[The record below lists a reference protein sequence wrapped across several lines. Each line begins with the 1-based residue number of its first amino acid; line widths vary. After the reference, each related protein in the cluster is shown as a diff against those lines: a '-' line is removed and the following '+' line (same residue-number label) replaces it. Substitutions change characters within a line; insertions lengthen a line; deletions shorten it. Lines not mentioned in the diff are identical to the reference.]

1 MRTIDESS
9 TFRLTWD
16 IFILLLIVAGCLLI
30 PFQLSFRHAALP
42 LGSGLVYLI
51 DVFFLVDIALN
62 FFTSFRQY
70 GEKITTPDRVARHYL
85 KTLFLIDL
93 LATVPLDAFFLGG
106 EDLRV
111 AGVSLVLVLRQ
122 LRLLRVVRLFV
133 IFRRWQSLSWTNSG
147 YLRIAKYFTIFM
159 LLVHWIACA
168 WFLVP
173 YLEGFPENC
182 WVVQQGIEHAN
193 PVTQYIRA
201 LYWVIQTMATV
212 GYGDITPHRD
222 FEYVFSIVIMLIG
235 ASTYAFIIG
244 NIASLASNLD
254 AARASFFNRIEA
266 ISQYLHSR
274 QVPPQLNE
282 QVRNYY
288 EYLWAHH
295 RGVKEE
301 SLFEDLPPS
310 FRLSLLLYLTKDLL
324 EKVPLFKYCT
334 PVLRNVLL
342 MALKPQTYA
351 PGVLIAREGE
361 VGKEI
366 FFLSHGTVE
375 ILTEDGERATRDP
388 GGRGLFRGPLPDS
401 QGEAHRLGESADLL
415 RSLHPDGGEV
425 QPHPQRLSRV
435 QGGPQEGV
443 FGEDR
448 EGRHPAAEGGDP
460 VSSLSLKRPRRKW
473 ITNPTTNRVMG

>member
-1 MRTIDESS
+1 M
-9 TFRLTWD
+9 D
-16 IFILLLIVAGCLLI
+16 IV
-30 PFQLSFRHAALP
+30 
-42 LGSGLVYLI
+42 
-51 DVFFLVDIALN
+51 LN

-70 GEKITTPDRVARHYL
+70 GEKITTPDPVARHYL

-193 PVTQYIRA
+193 PLTQYIRA

-295 RGVKEE
+295 RGVEGG
-301 SLFEDLPPS
+301 
-310 FRLSLLLYLTKDLL
+310 
-324 EKVPLFKYCT
+324 VPLRGPAAFVPAQPPALPDQGPPGEGP
-334 PVLRNVLL
+334 PVQILHAGAAQRAAAGAQAPDLR
-342 MALKPQTYA
+342 
-351 PGVLIAREGE
+351 ARRP
-361 VGKEI
+361 
-366 FFLSHGTVE
+366 H
-375 ILTEDGERATRDP
+375 RAR
-388 GGRGLFRGPLPDS
+388 GGRS
-401 QGEAHRLGESADLL
+401 
-415 RSLHPDGGEV
+415 
-425 QPHPQRLSRV
+425 
-435 QGGPQEGV
+435 
-443 FGEDR
+443 
-448 EGRHPAAEGGDP
+448 GRRF
-460 VSSLSLKRPRRKW
+460 SS
-473 ITNPTTNRVMG
+473 

>member
-1 MRTIDESS
+1 MQTIDESS
-9 TFRLTWD
+9 TFRLGWD
-16 IFILLLIVAGCLLI
+16 IFIFLLIIASCLLV
-30 PFQLSFRHAALP
+30 PFQLSFRHVAVP

-51 DVFFLVDIALN
+51 DFFFGIDIALN
-62 FFTSFRQY
+62 FITSFRRH
-70 GEKITTPDRVARHYL
+70 GEKISDARQTAAHYL
-85 KTLFLIDL
+85 KTLFLVDL
-93 LATVPLDAFFLGG
+93 MANLPLDALFLGG
-106 EDLRV
+106 EETRV
-111 AGVSLVLVLRQ
+111 AGISLVLILRQ
-122 LRLLRVVRLFV
+122 LRLLRVVRLFAV
-133 IFRRWQSLSWTNSG
+133 FRRWQSLSWTNSG
-147 YLRIAKYFTIFM
+147 HLRIAKFFAIFM

-193 PVTQYIRA
+193 PTTQYIRA

-222 FEYVFSIVIMLIG
+222 FEYVFSILIMLMG

-254 AARASFFNRIEA
+254 AARVSFFNRIEA

-301 SLFEDLPPS
+301 TLFEDLPSS

-324 EKVPLFKYCT
+324 EKVPLFKYCS

-351 PGVLIAREGE
+351 PGVFIAREGE
-361 VGKEI
+361 IGKEI
-366 FFLSHGTVE
+366 FFLSHGEVE
-375 ILTEDGERATRDP
+375 IVSEDGEDHYGTLEDGDYFGDLSLILKEKRTASVKALTYCEVFILTTTEFNRVKNEYP
-388 GGRGLFRGPLPDS
+388 EFR
-401 QGEAHRLGESADLL
+401 
-415 RSLHPDGGEV
+415 EV
-425 QPHPQRLSRV
+425 LKK
-435 QGGPQEGV
+435 
-443 FGEDR
+443 
-448 EGRHPAAEGGDP
+448 
-460 VSSLSLKRPRRKW
+460 VSSEKTEKVINLLLKGV
-473 ITNPTTNRVMG
+473 TL

>member
-9 TFRLTWD
+9 SFRLGWD
-16 IFILLLIVAGCLLI
+16 IFIFLLIIASCLLI
-30 PFQLSFRHAALP
+30 PFQLAFRHVVLV
-42 LGSGLVYLI
+42 LGSGIVYLI
-51 DVFFLVDIALN
+51 DFSFGLDIILN
-62 FFTSFRQY
+62 FFSTFRRH
-70 GEKITTPDRVARHYL
+70 GEKITDARQTAWHYL
-85 KTLFLIDL
+85 KTLFFVDLIANL
-93 LATVPLDAFFLGG
+93 PLDAFFLGS
-106 EDLRV
+106 EDIHV
-111 AGVSLVLVLRQ
+111 AGLSLVLILRQ

-147 YLRIAKYFTIFM
+147 YLRIAKFFTIFM
-159 LLVHWIACA
+159 LLIHWIACA
-168 WFLVP
+168 WFMVP

-182 WVVQQGIEHAN
+182 WVVQQGIEHAS
-193 PVTQYIRA
+193 PTTQYVRA

-222 FEYVFSIVIMLIG
+222 FEYVFSILIMLMG

-301 SLFEDLPPS
+301 ALFEDLPPS
-310 FRLSLLLYLTKDLL
+310 FRLNLLLYLTKDLM
-324 EKVPLFKYCT
+324 EKVPLFKYCS

-342 MALKPQTYA
+342 LALKPQTYA

-361 VGKEI
+361 IGKEI
-366 FFLSHGTVE
+366 YFLSHGKVE
-375 ILTEDGERATRDP
+375 IISEDGNENYGTLEDGDYFGDLSLILKERRTASVRALTYCEIFILTQKEFNHIKAEYP
-388 GGRGLFRGPLPDS
+388 
-401 QGEAHRLGESADLL
+401 EL
-415 RSLHPDGGEV
+415 REV
-425 QPHPQRLSRV
+425 LKQ
-435 QGGPQEGV
+435 
-443 FGEDR
+443 
-448 EGRHPAAEGGDP
+448 
-460 VSSLSLKRPRRKW
+460 VSSEKTEKVVNLLLKGV
-473 ITNPTTNRVMG
+473 TL

>member
-1 MRTIDESS
+1 MMGRYHFRTSEGRPMRTIDESS
-9 TFRLTWD
+9 TFRLGWD
-16 IFILLLIVAGCLLI
+16 IFIFLLIITSCLLI
-30 PFQLSFRHAALP
+30 PFQLSFRHVALP
-42 LGSGLVYLI
+42 LGSGLVYVI
-51 DVFFLVDIALN
+51 DFFFVLDIILN
-62 FFTSFRQY
+62 FFTSFRRH
-70 GEKITTPDRVARHYL
+70 GEKITDASQTAAHYL
-85 KTLFLIDL
+85 KTLFFVDL
-93 LATVPLDAFFLGG
+93 MANVPLDVFFPGAV
-106 EDLRV
+106 EIRV
-111 AGVSLVLVLRQ
+111 AGVSLVLILRQ
-122 LRLLRVVRLFV
+122 FRLLRVVRLFV

-182 WVVQQGIEHAN
+182 WVVQQGIEHSS
-193 PVTQYIRA
+193 PITQYIRA

-222 FEYVFSIVIMLIG
+222 FEYVFSILIMLIG

-274 QVPPQLNE
+274 HVPLKLNE

-301 SLFEDLPPS
+301 VLFDDLPPS
-310 FRLSLLLYLTKDLL
+310 FRLNLLLHLTRDLL
-324 EKVPLFKYCT
+324 EKVPLFKYCS
-334 PVLRNVLL
+334 PILRNVLL

-351 PGVLIAREGE
+351 PGVLIARAGE
-361 VGKEI
+361 IGKEVY
-366 FFLSHGTVE
+366 FLSHGKVE
-375 ILTEDGERATRDP
+375 IFSEDGDENYGTLEDGDYFGDLSLILKEKRTASVKAMTYCEIFVLTKKEFNHIKSEYPEFRDV
-388 GGRGLFRGPLPDS
+388 LKK
-401 QGEAHRLGESADLL
+401 
-415 RSLHPDGGEV
+415 
-425 QPHPQRLSRV
+425 
-435 QGGPQEGV
+435 
-443 FGEDR
+443 
-448 EGRHPAAEGGDP
+448 
-460 VSSLSLKRPRRKW
+460 VSSEKTEKVVNLLLKGV
-473 ITNPTTNRVMG
+473 TL

>member
-9 TFRLTWD
+9 TARLVWD
-16 IFILLLIVAGCLLI
+16 IFIFLLIFASCLLI
-30 PFQLSFRHAALP
+30 PFQLSFRHVALP

-51 DVFFLVDIALN
+51 DFFFGVDIILN
-62 FFTSFRQY
+62 FFTSFRQR
-70 GEKITTPDRVARHYL
+70 GEKIDDPGQTANHYL
-85 KTLFLIDL
+85 KTLFCIDL
-93 LATVPLDAFFLGG
+93 LANTPLDAFFLGG
-106 EDLRV
+106 EDTRV
-111 AGVSLVLVLRQ
+111 AGISLVLILRQ

-133 IFRRWQSLSWTNSG
+133 IFRRWQNLSWTNAG
-147 YLRIAKYFTIFM
+147 YLRIAKFFTIFL

-193 PVTQYIRA
+193 PGTQYIRA

-222 FEYVFSIVIMLIG
+222 FEYVFSILIMLMG

-274 QVPPQLNE
+274 QVPPKLNE

-301 SLFEDLPPS
+301 ALFEDLPPS
-310 FRLSLLLYLTKDLL
+310 FRLNLLLHLTRDLL
-324 EKVPLFKYCT
+324 EKVPLFKYCS
-334 PVLRNVLL
+334 PILRNILL
-342 MALKPQTYA
+342 MSLKPQTYA

-361 VGKEI
+361 MGKEI
-366 FFLSHGTVE
+366 YFLSHGKVE
-375 ILTEDGERATRDP
+375 IVSEDGKKDYGTLEDGDYFGDLSLILKERRTASVRALTYCEI
-388 GGRGLFRGPLPDS
+388 FV
-401 QGEAHRLGESADLL
+401 LGQKDFNHIRAEYPEL
-415 RSLHPDGGEV
+415 REV
-425 QPHPQRLSRV
+425 LKQ
-435 QGGPQEGV
+435 
-443 FGEDR
+443 
-448 EGRHPAAEGGDP
+448 
-460 VSSLSLKRPRRKW
+460 VSSEKTEKVVNLLLKGV
-473 ITNPTTNRVMG
+473 TL

>member
-1 MRTIDESS
+1 MRTIDENSS
-9 TFRLTWD
+9 LRLAWD
-16 IFILLLIVAGCLLI
+16 IFIFLLIIVSCLLI
-30 PFQLSFRHAALP
+30 PFQLSFRHVAVP
-42 LGSGLVYLI
+42 LGSGLVYFI
-51 DVFFLVDIALN
+51 DVVFGVDILLN
-62 FFTSFRQY
+62 FFTTFRRN
-70 GEKITTPDRVARHYL
+70 GEKITDPGQTARHYL
-85 KTLFLIDL
+85 KTLFLVDL
-93 LATVPLDAFFLGG
+93 LASIPLDAFFLGG
-106 EDLRV
+106 DDVRV
-111 AGVSLVLVLRQ
+111 AGLSLVLILRQ

-133 IFRRWQSLSWTNSG
+133 VFRRWQSLSWTNSG

-193 PVTQYIRA
+193 PITQYIRA

-222 FEYVFSIVIMLIG
+222 FEYVFSILVMLMG

-254 AARASFFNRIEA
+254 ASRASFFNRIEA
-266 ISQYLHSR
+266 VSQYLHSR
-274 QVPPQLNE
+274 QVPLKLNE

-310 FRLSLLLYLTKDLL
+310 FRLNLLLHLTRDLL
-324 EKVPLFKYCT
+324 EKVPLFKYCS
-334 PVLRNVLL
+334 PVLRNILL
-342 MALKPQTYA
+342 MSLKPQTYA

-361 VGKEI
+361 IGKEI
-366 FFLSHGTVE
+366 YFLSHGKVE
-375 ILTEDGERATRDP
+375 IVSEDGNENYGT
-388 GGRGLFRGPLPDS
+388 L
-401 QGEAHRLGESADLL
+401 E
-415 RSLHPDGGEV
+415 DGDY
-425 QPHPQRLSRV
+425 
-435 QGGPQEGV
+435 
-443 FGEDR
+443 FGD
-448 EGRHPAAEGGDP
+448 
-460 VSSLSLKRPRRKW
+460 LSLILKERRTASVRAFTYCEFFVLTKKEFNH
-473 ITNPTTNRVMG
+473 IKSEYPEFREVLKKASSEKTEKVVSLLLKGVTL

>member
-16 IFILLLIVAGCLLI
+16 IVSLLLIIAGCLLI
-30 PFQLSFRHAALP
+30 PFQLSFRHTALP

-62 FFTSFRQY
+62 FCTSFRQY

-122 LRLLRVVRLFV
+122 LRLLRVVRLLV

-324 EKVPLFKYCT
+324 EKVPLFQYCT

-375 ILTEDGERATRDP
+375 ILTEDGGERHGTLEDGDYFGDLSLILKEKRTASVKALTYCEVFILTAAKFNRIRNDYP
-388 GGRGLFRGPLPDS
+388 EFREVLKKVS
-401 QGEAHRLGESADLL
+401 SEKTEKVVTLLL
-415 RSLHPDGGEV
+415 R
-425 QPHPQRLSRV
+425 
-435 QGGPQEGV
+435 GV
-443 FGEDR
+443 T
-448 EGRHPAAEGGDP
+448 
-460 VSSLSLKRPRRKW
+460 L
-473 ITNPTTNRVMG
+473 

>member
-9 TFRLTWD
+9 TFRLSWD
-16 IFILLLIVAGCLLI
+16 IFILLLIIAGCLLI
-30 PFQLSFRHAALP
+30 PFQLSFRHVVLP
-42 LGSGLVYLI
+42 LGSGIVYLI
-51 DVFFLVDIALN
+51 DFFFGIDIILN
-62 FFTSFRQY
+62 FFTSFRRH
-70 GEKITTPDRVARHYL
+70 GEKITDAGQAARHYL
-85 KTLFLIDL
+85 KTLFFVDLI
-93 LATVPLDAFFLGG
+93 ANVPLDALFLSD
-106 EDLRV
+106 EDIRV
-111 AGVSLVLVLRQ
+111 AGVALVLILRQ
-122 LRLLRVVRLFV
+122 LRLLRVVRLSV

-147 YLRIAKYFTIFM
+147 FLRIAKYFTIFM

-182 WVVQQGIEHAN
+182 WVVQQGIERAN
-193 PVTQYIRA
+193 PITQYIRA

-222 FEYVFSIVIMLIG
+222 FEYVFSILIMLMG

-274 QVPPQLNE
+274 HVPAQLNE

-301 SLFEDLPPS
+301 ALFEDLPPS
-310 FRLSLLLYLTKDLL
+310 FRLNLLLHLTKDLL
-324 EKVPLFKYCT
+324 EKVPLFKYCS

-342 MALKPQTYA
+342 LALKPQTYA
-351 PGVLIAREGE
+351 PGVLIARAGE

-366 FFLSHGTVE
+366 FFLSHGKVE
-375 ILTEDGERATRDP
+375 ILSEDGDENYGTLEDGDYFGDLSLILKEKRTASVKALAYCEVFILTTMEFIRIRNEYP
-388 GGRGLFRGPLPDS
+388 EFR
-401 QGEAHRLGESADLL
+401 
-415 RSLHPDGGEV
+415 EV
-425 QPHPQRLSRV
+425 LKK
-435 QGGPQEGV
+435 
-443 FGEDR
+443 
-448 EGRHPAAEGGDP
+448 
-460 VSSLSLKRPRRKW
+460 VSSEKTEKVVNLLLKGV
-473 ITNPTTNRVMG
+473 TL

>member
-16 IFILLLIVAGCLLI
+16 ILILLLIVAGCLLI
-30 PFQLSFRHAALP
+30 PFQLAFRHAALP
-42 LGSGLVYLI
+42 LGSKLVYLI
-51 DVFFLVDIALN
+51 DLFFLADIALN
-62 FFTSFRQY
+62 FRTSFRQH
-70 GEKITTPDRVARHYL
+70 GEKIADPGRVARHYL
-85 KTLFLIDL
+85 RTLFVVDL
-93 LATVPLDAFFLGG
+93 LAALPLDALFLGG
-106 EDLRV
+106 EEPRA
-111 AGVSLVLVLRQ
+111 AGVSLVLILRQ

-133 IFRRWQSLSWTNSG
+133 IFRRWQGLSWTNSG
-147 YLRIAKYFTIFM
+147 HLRLAKYFTIFM
-159 LLVHWIACA
+159 LLVHGIACA

-182 WVVQQGIEHAN
+182 WVVQQGIERSN
-193 PVTQYIRA
+193 PLTQYIRA

-222 FEYVFSIVIMLIG
+222 FEYVFSILVMLIG

-274 QVPPQLNE
+274 HVPPRLNE
-282 QVRNYY
+282 QVRDYY

-301 SLFEDLPPS
+301 ALFDDLPPS
-310 FRLSLLLYLTKDLL
+310 FRLNLLLYLTKDLL
-324 EKVPLFKYCT
+324 EKVPLFKHCS

-361 VGKEI
+361 IGREI

-375 ILTEDGERATRDP
+375 ISSEDGAARHGTLADGDYFGDLSLVLKEKRTASARALTYCEVFILTSAEFDRIRNEYP
-388 GGRGLFRGPLPDS
+388 EFR
-401 QGEAHRLGESADLL
+401 
-415 RSLHPDGGEV
+415 EV
-425 QPHPQRLSRV
+425 LKR
-435 QGGPQEGV
+435 
-443 FGEDR
+443 
-448 EGRHPAAEGGDP
+448 
-460 VSSLSLKRPRRKW
+460 VSSEKTEKVVALLLKGL
-473 ITNPTTNRVMG
+473 TL

>member
-1 MRTIDESS
+1 MRTIDENSS
-9 TFRLTWD
+9 FRLAWD
-16 IFILLLIVAGCLLI
+16 IFIFLLIIVSCLLI
-30 PFQLSFRHAALP
+30 PFQLSFRHVAVP
-42 LGSGLVYLI
+42 LGSGLVYFI
-51 DVFFLVDIALN
+51 DVVFGVDILLN
-62 FFTSFRQY
+62 FFTTFRRH
-70 GEKITTPDRVARHYL
+70 GEKITDPGQTARHYL
-85 KTLFLIDL
+85 KTLFFIDL
-93 LATVPLDAFFLGG
+93 VANVPLDAFFLGG
-106 EDLRV
+106 DDVRV
-111 AGVSLVLVLRQ
+111 AGVSLVLILRQ

-133 IFRRWQSLSWTNSG
+133 VFRRWQSLSWTNSG

-193 PVTQYIRA
+193 PITQYIRA

-222 FEYVFSIVIMLIG
+222 FEYVFSILTMLMG

-254 AARASFFNRIEA
+254 ASRASFFNRIEA
-266 ISQYLHSR
+266 VSQYLHSR
-274 QVPPQLNE
+274 QVPPHLNE

-310 FRLSLLLYLTKDLL
+310 FRLNLLLHLTRDLL
-324 EKVPLFKYCT
+324 EKVPLFKYCS
-334 PVLRNVLL
+334 PVLRNILL
-342 MALKPQTYA
+342 MSLKPQTYA

-361 VGKEI
+361 IGKEI
-366 FFLSHGTVE
+366 YFLSHGKVE
-375 ILTEDGERATRDP
+375 IVSEDGNENYGT
-388 GGRGLFRGPLPDS
+388 L
-401 QGEAHRLGESADLL
+401 E
-415 RSLHPDGGEV
+415 DGDY
-425 QPHPQRLSRV
+425 
-435 QGGPQEGV
+435 
-443 FGEDR
+443 FGD
-448 EGRHPAAEGGDP
+448 
-460 VSSLSLKRPRRKW
+460 LSLILKERRTASVRAFTYCEFFVLTKKEFNH
-473 ITNPTTNRVMG
+473 IKSEYPEFREVLKKASSEKTEKVVSLLLKGVTL

>member
-1 MRTIDESS
+1 MRTIDENSP
-9 TFRLTWD
+9 FRLTWD
-16 IFILLLIVAGCLLI
+16 ILILALIVAGSLLI

-42 LGSGLVYLI
+42 LGSGIVYLI
-51 DVFFLVDIALN
+51 DLFFLADVALN
-62 FFTSFRQY
+62 FRTSFRQH
-70 GEKITTPDRVARHYL
+70 GEKVTDPGRVARRYL
-85 KTLFLIDL
+85 KTLFTVDL
-93 LATVPLDAFFLGG
+93 LAALPLDVLFLGG
-106 EDLRV
+106 EEPLV
-111 AGVSLVLVLRQ
+111 AGVSAVLILRQ

-147 YLRIAKYFTIFM
+147 HLRIVKYLTIFM
-159 LLVHWIACA
+159 LIVHWIACA

-182 WVVQQGIEHAN
+182 WVVQQGIERASAL
-193 PVTQYIRA
+193 TQYIRA

-222 FEYVFSIVIMLIG
+222 FEYVFSILVMLMG

-274 QVPPQLNE
+274 HVPPQLNE

-301 SLFEDLPPS
+301 TLFDDLPPS
-310 FRLSLLLYLTKDLL
+310 FRLNLLLYLTKDLL
-324 EKVPLFKYCT
+324 EKVPLFKHCS

-361 VGKEI
+361 VGREI

-375 ILTEDGERATRDP
+375 ILSE
-388 GGRGLFRGPLPDS
+388 
-401 QGEAHRLGESADLL
+401 
-415 RSLHPDGGEV
+415 DGGER
-425 QPHPQRLSRV
+425 HGTLAN
-435 QGGPQEGV
+435 GAY
-443 FGEDR
+443 FGD
-448 EGRHPAAEGGDP
+448 
-460 VSSLSLKRPRRKW
+460 LSLLLKERRTASVKALTYCEVF
-473 ITNPTTNRVMG
+473 ILTSAQFNRIRNEYPEFREVLRKVSAEKTETVVNLLLKGVTL

>member
-1 MRTIDESS
+1 M
-9 TFRLTWD
+9 
-16 IFILLLIVAGCLLI
+16 
-30 PFQLSFRHAALP
+30 
-42 LGSGLVYLI
+42 
-51 DVFFLVDIALN
+51 
-62 FFTSFRQY
+62 
-70 GEKITTPDRVARHYL
+70 
-85 KTLFLIDL
+85 
-93 LATVPLDAFFLGG
+93 
-106 EDLRV
+106 
-111 AGVSLVLVLRQ
+111 AGVSLVLILRQ
-122 LRLLRVVRLFV
+122 LRLLRVVRLLV

-173 YLEGFPENC
+173 FFEGFPENC
-182 WVVQQGIEHAN
+182 WVVQQGIERAG
-193 PVTQYIRA
+193 PTTQYIRS

-222 FEYVFSIVIMLIG
+222 FEYVFSILIMLIG

-254 AARASFFNRIEA
+254 AARVAFFNRIEA

-274 QVPPQLNE
+274 HVPLKLNE

-301 SLFEDLPPS
+301 ILFDDLPPA
-310 FRLSLLLYLTKDLL
+310 FRLNLLLHLTRELL
-324 EKVPLFKYCT
+324 DKVPLFKYCS

-366 FFLSHGTVE
+366 YFLSHGKVE
-375 ILTEDGERATRDP
+375 IFSEERGENYGTLEDGDYFGDLSLILKEKRTASVKALTYCEVFILTTTEFNRIRNEYP
-388 GGRGLFRGPLPDS
+388 EFR
-401 QGEAHRLGESADLL
+401 
-415 RSLHPDGGEV
+415 EV
-425 QPHPQRLSRV
+425 LKK
-435 QGGPQEGV
+435 
-443 FGEDR
+443 
-448 EGRHPAAEGGDP
+448 
-460 VSSLSLKRPRRKW
+460 VSSEKTEKVINLLLKGV
-473 ITNPTTNRVMG
+473 TL

>member
-1 MRTIDESS
+1 MRSIDESS
-9 TFRLTWD
+9 TFRLGWD
-16 IFILLLIVAGCLLI
+16 IFIFLLIIAGCLLI

-51 DVFFLVDIALN
+51 DFFLGLDILLN
-62 FFTSFRQY
+62 FFTSFRRH
-70 GEKITTPDRVARHYL
+70 GEKITDAGQAARHYL
-85 KTLFLIDL
+85 TTYFFVDL
-93 LATVPLDAFFLGG
+93 LANVPLDAFFLGN
-106 EDLRV
+106 DDIRM
-111 AGVSLVLVLRQ
+111 AGVSLVLILRQ

-133 IFRRWQSLSWTNSG
+133 IFRRWQSLSWTHSG
-147 YLRIAKYFTIFM
+147 YLRIVKFFTIFM

-182 WVVQQGIEHAN
+182 WVIQQGIEHAG
-193 PVTQYIRA
+193 PATQYIRA

-222 FEYVFSIVIMLIG
+222 FEYVFSILIMLLG

-282 QVRNYY
+282 QVRDYY

-295 RGVKEE
+295 RGVREE

-310 FRLSLLLYLTKDLL
+310 FRLNLLLHLTRDLL
-324 EKVPLFKYCT
+324 EKVPLFKYCS

-342 MALKPQTYA
+342 MSLKPQTYA

-366 FFLSHGTVE
+366 YFLSHGKVE
-375 ILTEDGERATRDP
+375 ILSEDGDESYGTLEDGDYFGDLSLILKERRTASVRALTYCEIFILAKKEFNHIKSEYP
-388 GGRGLFRGPLPDS
+388 EFR
-401 QGEAHRLGESADLL
+401 
-415 RSLHPDGGEV
+415 EV
-425 QPHPQRLSRV
+425 LKK
-435 QGGPQEGV
+435 
-443 FGEDR
+443 
-448 EGRHPAAEGGDP
+448 
-460 VSSLSLKRPRRKW
+460 VSSDKTEKVVNLLLKGV
-473 ITNPTTNRVMG
+473 TL

>member
-9 TFRLTWD
+9 NFRLSWD
-16 IFILLLIVAGCLLI
+16 IFIFLLIIAGCLVV
-30 PFQLSFRHAALP
+30 PFQLSFRHTVVP
-42 LGSGLVYLI
+42 GGSEIVYLI
-51 DVFFLVDIALN
+51 DVFFGIDIVLN
-62 FFTSFRQY
+62 FFTSFRRQ
-70 GEKITTPDRVARHYL
+70 GEEISDARQTAAHYL
-85 KTLFLIDL
+85 KSLFCVDL
-93 LATVPLDAFFLGG
+93 VANLPLDALFLCG
-106 EDLRV
+106 EDTRV
-111 AGVSLVLVLRQ
+111 AGLSLVLILRQ
-122 LRLLRVVRLFV
+122 FRLLRVVRLFV

-147 YLRIAKYFTIFM
+147 SLRIAKYVTIFM

-193 PVTQYIRA
+193 PITQYIRA

-222 FEYVFSIVIMLIG
+222 FEYVFSIMIMLIG

-254 AARASFFNRIEA
+254 SARASFFNRIEA

-282 QVRNYY
+282 KVRNYY

-301 SLFEDLPPS
+301 ALFEDLPPS

-324 EKVPLFKYCT
+324 EKVPLFKYCS

-361 VGKEI
+361 IGKEI
-366 FFLSHGTVE
+366 YFLSHGKVE
-375 ILTEDGERATRDP
+375 IFSE
-388 GGRGLFRGPLPDS
+388 
-401 QGEAHRLGESADLL
+401 
-415 RSLHPDGGEV
+415 DGGETYGTLESGDYFGY
-425 QPHPQRLSRV
+425 LSLLLSEKRTASV
-435 QGGPQEGV
+435 KALTYCEV
-443 FGEDR
+443 FILTTMEFNRIKNEYPEFRDILKK
-448 EGRHPAAEGGDP
+448 
-460 VSSLSLKRPRRKW
+460 VSSEKTEKVINLLLKGV
-473 ITNPTTNRVMG
+473 TL